1 MLPLTLTAL
10 TAFALGAWVG
20 VRVALWVWQGR
31 VMVAGWCAAMK
42 TNGGQRWEQ
51 RSESSSRQ

>member
-10 TAFALGAWVG
+10 IAFALGAWAG

-42 TNGGQRWEQ
+42 RAKQ
-51 RSESSSRQ
+51 